1 MNKIELSVVV
11 PCFNEEKNI
20 SELVNRCLTLFKK
33 KEMLAEVILVND
45 GSQDNTREIIDSL
58 SSEYVKGIH
67 IDTNKGIEQA
77 WKIGIAKARGVYV
90 CLIDADLQYQPED
103 IWRIFRELK
112 HQHCDIVQGYRSAIG
127 RVKDSRKFLS
137 SWDLD
142 I

>member
-45 GSQDNTREIIDSL
+45 GSQDNTRERIDSL

-77 WKIGIAKARGVYV
+77 
-90 CLIDADLQYQPED
+90 
-103 IWRIFRELK
+103 
-112 HQHCDIVQGYRSAIG
+112 
-127 RVKDSRKFLS
+127 
-137 SWDLD
+137 
-142 I
+142 